1 MLPKMKNLEDLSKI
15 HLDVIK
21 HSGFKWVMFRVSTEH
36 QREGQ
41 RMRRREAEL
50 SVVRKPQDLWIITLK
65 IETALSK
72 LMEVPCKVVLLC
84 TLFPKFAL
92 WNVFIC
98 NSNLGVWLW
107 MTSSYFFKQSL
118 FTWLYAWWP
127 FGHRK
132 TCWCAL
138 KSKWIPP
145 TFLSTPSLLLLLE
158 MCLFSK
164 LKERSQKNWH
174 VIVRRMHDTNGIAT
188 VLCTL
193 LKHRCVCVQ
202 SHMPILCKHGTSCE
216 STSTKSLQ
224 FIIYFLPPPPPE
236 NESFQY

>member
-98 NSNLGVWLW
+98 NSNLGVAYNNNNKI
-107 MTSSYFFKQSL
+107 T
-118 FTWLYAWWP
+118 AE
-127 FGHRK
+127 K
-132 TCWCAL
+132 TAHNCMKEGMLVTEWTE
-138 KSKWIPP
+138 S
-145 TFLSTPSLLLLLE
+145 LSTCHCQFFYCVLDKNIPGLLSDLACSFKNPLLWQSWLSPEEKQQILKTTDGGTRGLSLY
-158 MCLFSK
+158 SSPQK
-164 LKERSQKNWH
+164 ANKEHK
-174 VIVRRMHDTNGIAT
+174 
-188 VLCTL
+188 
-193 LKHRCVCVQ
+193 K
-202 SHMPILCKHGTSCE
+202 
-216 STSTKSLQ
+216 
-224 FIIYFLPPPPPE
+224 
-236 NESFQY
+236 